1 MLIRVNQLP
10 GAGFSHGPY
19 RADLAS
25 LRIAALDPDLSTTW
39 KGQEHRSKD
48 KLSDSE
54 SKWKQPIVKVR
65 LPVRGSPRL
74 RAAAL
79 TPRTLS
85 ALNHSPGVRAA
96 RAGSSHQ

>member
-10 GAGFSHGPY
+10 GAGFRHGPFQ
-19 RADLAS
+19 ADLPS
-25 LRIAALDPDLSTTW
+25 PRIAALDPDLSTTW
-39 KGQEHRSKD
+39 KGQVHRSKD
-48 KLSDSE
+48 ELSDSE
-54 SKWKQPIVKVR
+54 SKWKQPIVNVR

-85 ALNHSPGVRAA
+85 ALNHSPGVRAV
-96 RAGSSHQ
+96 RVGSSPQ

>member
-39 KGQEHRSKD
+39 KGQEHRSK
-48 KLSDSE
+48 
-54 SKWKQPIVKVR
+54 VR
-65 LPVRGSPRL
+65 I
-74 RAAAL
+74 
-79 TPRTLS
+79 
-85 ALNHSPGVRAA
+85 N
-96 RAGSSHQ
+96 